1 MKSSQKG
8 FTLIELLVVIAVIG
22 ILAAVVLASL
32 SSAREKAKFAA
43 IRQEARQLFTLAMN
57 HYAET
62 GDFSTFAG
70 YGWTSGDGQSGT
82 GATACSSRIG
92 GGAVNRA
99 KAIELCNSI
108 TSRLPT
114 NTTADANTN
123 KMILSCN
130 GGTCTDRKSQFS
142 VVVKLQDNEYG
153 STGASGDW
161 FCIGTSGRVSE
172 TSYSNNNAGCYSN
185 P

>member
-1 MKSSQKG
+1 MKSRNG

-32 SSAREKAKFAA
+32 NSARDKAKAA
-43 IRQEARQLFTLAMN
+43 ALKQEARQLFTLAMN

-62 GDFSTFAG
+62 GDFSTFSS
-70 YGWTSGDGQSGT
+70 YGWVSGDGQAGT
-82 GATACSSRIG
+82 GGVACSTRIG
-92 GGAVNRA
+92 VNAVNRA

-108 TSRLPT
+108 TSRLAT
-114 NTTADANTN
+114 NTTTDANSN
-123 KMILSCN
+123 KMLLSCN

-153 STGASGDW
+153 AIAAAGDW
-161 FCIGTSGRVSE
+161 FCSGTSGRVSE
-172 TSYSNNNAGCYSN
+172 LPYNNNNAGCYSN